1 MNSLNFYWLLLAFNP
16 LVLMAFW
23 LLISVKWQRQ
33 NQQSF
38 VWAGKLVAIIDR
50 VSEALIEIVKWFAAA
65 MVLLTAALVIGRFV
79 FGVGSL
85 KGQEAVI
92 YMHGFLFLFA
102 AGATL
107 LHNGHV
113 RVDVFFSRLDSRQK
127 SIIDILG
134 SFFFLIPLCLTILI
148 VSQSFIATSWQVLE
162 GSPEADGLQLVYLL
176 KTAIPAF
183 AILMLLQ
190 GSAQILRGTLQLIGQ
205 PLPAAKAAIE
215 TI

>member
-1 MNSLNFYWLLLAFNP
+1 
-16 LVLMAFW
+16 MAFW
-23 LLISVKWQRQ
+23 LLLRAKWQSNNRQ
-33 NQQSF
+33 LVSL
-38 VWAGKLVAIIDR
+38 AGRLVAIIDR
-50 VSEALIEIVKWFAAA
+50 LNETLIEVVKWFALA
-65 MVLLTAALVIGRFV
+65 MVLLTAALVVGRYV

-85 KGQEAVI
+85 KWQEAVI

-205 PLPAAKAAIE
+205 PLPVAKAVTELI
-215 TI
+215 

>member
-1 MNSLNFYWLLLAFNP
+1 MSNLNFYWILLAFNP
-16 LVLMAFW
+16 LVLMAIW
-23 LLISVKWQRQ
+23 LLVSTKWQQLNR
-33 NQQSF
+33 QSF
-38 VWAGKLVAIIDR
+38 IWAGKLVVTVDR
-50 VSEALIEIVKWFAAA
+50 FNEILIEIVKWFALA
-65 MVLLTAALVIGRFV
+65 MVLLTAALVVGRYV

-92 YMHGFLFLFA
+92 YMHGALFLFA

-113 RVDVFFSRLDSRQK
+113 RVDVFFSRLNQKQK

-134 SFFFLIPLCLTILI
+134 SFFFLIPMCLTILI

-176 KTAIPAF
+176 KTTIPAF
-183 AILMLLQ
+183 AILMLFQ

-205 PLPAAKAAIE
+205 PLPAAKAVTELI
-215 TI
+215 